1 MQFSTEFGDRL
12 AGLRRSTGMTQDALA
27 SRLGVSAQ
35 AVSKWERAVC
45 LSRHFSFA
53 RSCGHLRHKY
63 RPPVRQVGISRKNSA
78 APLELRCF
86 LFTYHTHEC
95 CRDAAALYLL

>member
-45 LSRHFSFA
+45 CPDISLLPALADTF
-53 RSCGHLRHKY
+53 
-63 RPPVRQVGISRKNSA
+63 GISRKNSA

>member
-45 LSRHFSFA
+45 CS
-53 RSCGHLRHKY
+53 
-63 RPPVRQVGISRKNSA
+63 Q
-78 APLELRCF
+78 
-86 LFTYHTHEC
+86 
-95 CRDAAALYLL
+95 AL

>member
-45 LSRHFSFA
+45 CPDISLLAALADTF
-53 RSCGHLRHKY
+53 
-63 RPPVRQVGISRKNSA
+63 GISIDLLFGRSA
-78 APLELRCF
+78 
-86 LFTYHTHEC
+86 
-95 CRDAAALYLL
+95 

>member
-35 AVSKWERAVC
+35 AVSKWENSNTMVG
-45 LSRHFSFA
+45 FSETNK
-53 RSCGHLRHKY
+53 S
-63 RPPVRQVGISRKNSA
+63 GIFEEIDIK
-78 APLELRCF
+78 
-86 LFTYHTHEC
+86 
-95 CRDAAALYLL
+95 

>member
-35 AVSKWERAVC
+35 AVSPWAPEVC
-45 LSRHFSFA
+45 CPAIYIFPALADTF
-53 RSCGHLRHKY
+53 
-63 RPPVRQVGISRKNSA
+63 GISIDLLFGRSA
-78 APLELRCF
+78 
-86 LFTYHTHEC
+86 
-95 CRDAAALYLL
+95 

>member
-45 LSRHFSFA
+45 CLDISLLPALADTF
-53 RSCGHLRHKY
+53 
-63 RPPVRQVGISRKNSA
+63 GISIDLLFGRSA
-78 APLELRCF
+78 
-86 LFTYHTHEC
+86 
-95 CRDAAALYLL
+95 

>member
-35 AVSKWERAVC
+35 AVSKWERVVC
-45 LSRHFSFA
+45 CPDISLLPALADTF
-53 RSCGHLRHKY
+53 
-63 RPPVRQVGISRKNSA
+63 GISIDLLFGRSA
-78 APLELRCF
+78 
-86 LFTYHTHEC
+86 
-95 CRDAAALYLL
+95 

>member
-45 LSRHFSFA
+45 CHDISLLPALADTF
-53 RSCGHLRHKY
+53 
-63 RPPVRQVGISRKNSA
+63 GISIDLLFGRSA
-78 APLELRCF
+78 
-86 LFTYHTHEC
+86 
-95 CRDAAALYLL
+95 